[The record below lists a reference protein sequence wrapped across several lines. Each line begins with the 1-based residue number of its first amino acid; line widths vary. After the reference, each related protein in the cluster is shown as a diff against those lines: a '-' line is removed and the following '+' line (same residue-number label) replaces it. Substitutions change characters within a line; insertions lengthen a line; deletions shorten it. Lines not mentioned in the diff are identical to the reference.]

1 MAGAYARDA
10 APQASLGERWRV
22 FRWRHR
28 QTLLAFTILT
38 PLFLYLLLFTWVPI
52 LVMAAISFTE
62 WNIVRWPPT
71 FIGLENYI
79 EIFTDPYYH
88 KVIRT
93 TVLFGVIVLVL
104 ELGVGFGIAL
114 MLNEK
119 IKGRTAFRTIWY
131 LPVVISGAV
140 LAQTL
145 AVFLYP
151 AKFGALN
158 SLLDVFGVAPIIWTR
173 SEFWMPFWVIM
184 FSFWRGVGG
193 VVIFFLAGLQA
204 IDVSLYEA
212 AQVDGAN
219 RLNLFRHITIP
230 QLAPVT
236 LFVFMTSLVRTLQTW
251 EAPLVLTFGGPNNST
266 RTLVYSMYSDAFGNL
281 AMGMAAAES
290 MILLVVLMSLSGLNL
305 RFFRGA
311 A

>member
-1 MAGAYARDA
+1 MACTATDSL
-10 APQASLGERWRV
+10 APPASLAERWRV
-22 FRWRHR
+22 WRWKNR
-28 QTLLAFTILT
+28 QTVLAFTILT

-52 LVMAAISFTE
+52 VVMAALSVTE

-71 FIGLENYI
+71 FVGFDNYI
-79 EIFTDPYYH
+79 EIFTTAYYQ
-88 KVIRT
+88 KVISI

-104 ELGVGFGIAL
+104 ELGVGFGIAM

-119 IKGRTAFRTIWY
+119 IKGRTVFRTIWY

-151 AKFGALN
+151 AKIGALN
-158 SLLDVFGVAPIIWTR
+158 SILDLFGAGPVIWTR
-173 SEFWMPFWVIM
+173 SEFWMPFWVVM

-212 AQVDGAN
+212 AQVDGAS
-219 RLNLFRHITIP
+219 RVNLFRHITIP

-290 MILLVVLMSLSGLNL
+290 MILLVVLMTLSGINL
-305 RFFRGA
+305 RVFRTQS
-311 A
+311 

>member
-1 MAGAYARDA
+1 
-10 APQASLGERWRV
+10 
-22 FRWRHR
+22 
-28 QTLLAFTILT
+28 
-38 PLFLYLLLFTWVPI
+38 
-52 LVMAAISFTE
+52 MAAISVTE

-71 FIGLENYI
+71 FVGLDNYI
-79 EIFTDPYYH
+79 EIFTTAYYQ

-104 ELGVGFGIAL
+104 EIGVGFGIAM
-114 MLNEK
+114 MLNER
-119 IKGRTAFRTIWY
+119 IKGRTVFRTIWY

-151 AKFGALN
+151 AKIGALN
-158 SLLDVFGVAPIIWTR
+158 SILDLFGASPIIWTR

-204 IDVSLYEA
+204 IDVTLYEA
-212 AQVDGAN
+212 AKVDGAN
-219 RLNLFRHITIP
+219 RLNLFRYITIP

-251 EAPLVLTFGGPNNST
+251 EAPLVLTFGGPNHST

-290 MILLVVLMSLSGLNL
+290 IILLVVLMTLSGLNL
-305 RFFRGA
+305 RFLRTSS
-311 A
+311 

>member
-1 MAGAYARDA
+1 MAGVLANA
-10 APQASLGERWRV
+10 AHAPLTRGERWRV
-22 FRWRHR
+22 WRWKNR
-28 QTLLAFTILT
+28 QTILAFTILT

-52 LVMAAISFTE
+52 LVMAAISLTE

-79 EIFTDPYYH
+79 EVLTTPYYH
-88 KVIRT
+88 KVIWN
-93 TVLFGVIVLVL
+93 TVLFGIIVLVL

-114 MLNEK
+114 MLNEQ
-119 IKGRTAFRTIWY
+119 IKGRAAYRTIWY

-158 SLLDVFGVAPIIWTR
+158 SLLDLVGAGPIIWTR

-184 FSFWRGVGG
+184 FSFWRGVGS

-204 IDVSLYEA
+204 IDMTLYEA

-219 RLNLFRHITIP
+219 RWNLFRHITIP

-281 AMGMAAAES
+281 AMGMAAAQS
-290 MILLVVLMSLSGLNL
+290 MLLLVVLMTLSGLNL
-305 RFFRGA
+305 RFFRQRG
-311 A
+311 

>member
-1 MAGAYARDA
+1 
-10 APQASLGERWRV
+10 
-22 FRWRHR
+22 
-28 QTLLAFTILT
+28 
-38 PLFLYLLLFTWVPI
+38 
-52 LVMAAISFTE
+52 
-62 WNIVRWPPT
+62 
-71 FIGLENYI
+71 
-79 EIFTDPYYH
+79 
-88 KVIRT
+88 VIRT
-93 TVLFGVIVLVL
+93 TVLFGIIVLAL

-114 MLNEK
+114 LLNQQL
-119 IKGRTAFRTIWY
+119 KGRAAFRTIWY

-158 SLLDVFGVAPIIWTR
+158 SLLDLVGAGPVVWTR
-173 SEFWMPFWVIM
+173 SEFWMPFWVVM
-184 FSFWRGVGG
+184 FSFWRGVGS

-204 IDVSLYEA
+204 IDVTLYEA
-212 AQVDGAN
+212 AQVDGAS
-219 RLNLFRHITIP
+219 RWRLFRHITIP

-251 EAPLVLTFGGPNNST
+251 EAPLVLTFGGPNHST

-290 MILLVVLMSLSGLNL
+290 MILLVVLMTLSGLNL
-305 RFFRGA
+305 RFLRTQT
-311 A
+311 

>member
-1 MAGAYARDA
+1 MARIATNAL
-10 APQASLGERWRV
+10 APPATRAERWRV
-22 FRWRHR
+22 WRWRHR

-38 PLFLYLLLFTWVPI
+38 PLFLYLLVFTWVPI
-52 LVMAAISFTE
+52 ILMAGLSVTV
-62 WNIVRWPPT
+62 WNIMRWPPT
-71 FIGLENYI
+71 FVGLDNYI
-79 EIFTDPYYH
+79 EIFTTKYYQ
-88 KVIRT
+88 KVLST
-93 TVLFGVIVLVL
+93 TVLFGIIVLVL
-104 ELGVGFGIAL
+104 EIGVGFGIAL
-114 MLNEK
+114 LLNEK
-119 IKGRTAFRTIWY
+119 IKGRTVFRTIWY

-151 AKFGALN
+151 AKIGALN
-158 SLLDVFGVAPIIWTR
+158 SILDLFGAGPVIWTR
-173 SEFWMPFWVIM
+173 SEFWMPFWVVM

-204 IDVSLYEA
+204 IDITLYEA
-212 AQVDGAN
+212 AQVDGAS
-219 RLNLFRHITIP
+219 RFNLFRHITIP

-236 LFVFMTSLVRTLQTW
+236 LFVFMTSLVRTLQTC

-290 MILLVVLMSLSGLNL
+290 MILLLVLMTLSGLNL
-305 RFFRGA
+305 RFFRTQT
-311 A
+311 

>member
-1 MAGAYARDA
+1 MASTATNTL
-10 APQASLGERWRV
+10 APPASLGERWRV
-22 FRWRHR
+22 WRWKNR
-28 QTLLAFTILT
+28 QTVLAFTILT

-52 LVMAAISFTE
+52 MVMAALSVTE

-71 FIGLENYI
+71 FVGFDNYI
-79 EIFTDPYYH
+79 EIFTTAYYQ
-88 KVIRT
+88 KVIGT
-93 TVLFGVIVLVL
+93 TVLFGVIVLCL
-104 ELGVGFGIAL
+104 ELGVGFGIAM

-119 IKGRTAFRTIWY
+119 IKGRAVFRTIWY

-151 AKFGALN
+151 AKIGALN
-158 SLLDVFGVAPIIWTR
+158 SILDLFGAGPVIWTR
-173 SEFWMPFWVIM
+173 SEFWMPFWVVM

-219 RLNLFRHITIP
+219 RWKLFQHITIP

-290 MILLVVLMSLSGLNL
+290 MILLVVLMTLSGINL
-305 RFFRGA
+305 RVFRTQS
-311 A
+311 